1 MNYYIRR
8 GNQEFGPYT
17 EADLRNYVASG
28 NIHPSEL
35 ARAEGSAQLVAVS
48 SLLGMPAGRRPCR
61 RRRPQRNTRSR
72 AMPRFTLRSAQE
84 PRCIHPV
91 GHLPWTLGIHNF
103 YAGYNG
109 KGIAQLLITVL
120 TFGLGGLVTWI
131 WAIVDVCT
139 VTVDAGGVPF
149 E

>member
-1 MNYYIRR
+1 MPPPASAAQYPQQGYAPASPYAARKSRVAYI
-8 GNQEFGPYT
+8 
-17 EADLRNYVASG
+17 
-28 NIHPSEL
+28 
-35 ARAEGSAQLVAVS
+35 
-48 SLLGMPAGRRPCR
+48 LLGIFLG
-61 RRRPQRNTRSR
+61 
-72 AMPRFTLRSAQE
+72 
-84 PRCIHPV
+84 
-91 GHLPWTLGIHNF
+91 TLGIHNF